1 MMNPGR
7 RSIVMYGLFF
17 VVTGC
22 SARSRP
28 AVSNPNMITEA
39 EIRTEQSTG
48 VRDLYELI
56 QRTHPRWLQGR
67 SDRSINLETVIL
79 VYHNQQMLGSTE
91 VLRSF
96 PLENIRSI
104 RYLDAAQAGQLPGS
118 TGRHVEAAI
127 VISTR

>member
-1 MMNPGR
+1 VFGAQPPR
-7 RSIVMYGLFF
+7 RLESQHDHGSGDPY
-17 VVTGC
+17 
-22 SARSRP
+22 R
-28 AVSNPNMITEA
+28 
-39 EIRTEQSTG
+39 
-48 VRDLYELI
+48 
-56 QRTHPRWLQGR
+56 
-67 SDRSINLETVIL
+67 DRSINLETVIL